1 MDYRAAADSGM
12 LARMAHVDDISLLL
26 TRELE
31 GFRREVALHVDDES
45 LWRTVPGFTNAVGN
59 LALHVAGNL
68 QHFVGAQIGGTG
80 FVRNR
85 DAEFA
90 TRSGARA
97 DVDRALVSAIEAVTH
112 TLAGMTEMEFDE
124 PMPGVP
130 NGLRTTRGRFLM
142 HLVAHTAFHLGQAG
156 YARRVLTG
164 EGASSASPLPLDVLG
179 T

>member
-1 MDYRAAADSGM
+1 MDYRRRGQGM
-12 LARMAHVDDISLLL
+12 LARMPQTADLSLLL

-31 GFRREVALHVDDES
+31 GFRREVAAHADDEA
-45 LWRTVPGFTNAVGN
+45 LWRAAPGVTNTVGN

-68 QHFVGAQIGGTG
+68 QHFVGALLGGTG

-85 DAEFA
+85 EAEFA
-90 TRSGARA
+90 TRSGTRD
-97 DVDRALVSAIEAVTH
+97 DVDRALVAAIDAVQK
-112 TLAGMTEMEFDE
+112 TLAHMTGAELEQ
-124 PMPGVP
+124 PMPGAP

-156 YARRVLTG
+156 YARRLLTG
-164 EGASSASPLPLDVLG
+164 DGAASAGPLPLDVLG

>member
-1 MDYRAAADSGM
+1 MP
-12 LARMAHVDDISLLL
+12 HVDDLRLLL

-31 GFRREVALHVDDES
+31 GFRREVAQHADDEA
-45 LWRTVPGFTNAVGN
+45 LWRTAPGVTNAVGN

-68 QHFVGAQIGGTG
+68 QHFVGALLGDTG

-90 TRSGARA
+90 TRAGTRA
-97 DVDRALVSAIEAVTH
+97 DVDRALASTIDAVRQ
-112 TLAGMTEMEFDE
+112 TLTGMTDAELEQ
-124 PMPGVP
+124 PMPGTP

-142 HLVAHTAFHLGQAG
+142 HLVAHAAFHLGQAG
-156 YARRVLTG
+156 YARRMLTG
-164 EGASSASPLPLDVLG
+164 AGAPSASPLPLDVLG

>member
-1 MDYRAAADSGM
+1 M
-12 LARMAHVDDISLLL
+12 LTRMPHVDNLSLLL
-26 TRELE
+26 TRELD
-31 GFRREVALHVDDES
+31 GFRREVALHPDNEA
-45 LWRTVPGFTNAVGN
+45 LWHAMPGVTNAPGN

-68 QHFVGAQIGGTG
+68 QHFVGALLGGTG

-90 TRSGARA
+90 TRSGTRA
-97 DVDRALVSAIEAVTH
+97 DVDCALASAIDAVQG
-112 TLAGMTEMEFDE
+112 TLARMSDADLEQ
-124 PMPGVP
+124 PMPGAP

-156 YARRVLTG
+156 YARRLHAG